1 MEAIAR
7 KNPSL
12 GSRLIKIVHLAL
24 ECGSSEP
31 SGVSIDR
38 NIWPNNTDN
47 RWSRFVPIRHPWSRL
62 TAWGSILPLEHPHG
76 REP

>member
-38 NIWPNNTDN
+38 NIGRTT
-47 RWSRFVPIRHPWSRL
+47 L
-62 TAWGSILPLEHPHG
+62 TTGGLDSFQYATLGVA
-76 REP
+76 